1 MILPIR
7 TSIRPRRTPYCNY
20 VLIAVNVIIFLVTYS
35 PRVVLVNG
43 QPFQEPLRSWAE
55 LFMLTPTRPHLW
67 QFVSYAF
74 LHGGLLHIIGNMY
87 FLYIFGNNVNDKL
100 GNISY
105 LCFYLAGAVFSGIG
119 HTLLNS
125 NPALGASGAVAAVTG
140 AYLVLY
146 PKTLITIVY
155 YFILFG
161 TMELPAIYLI
171 GLKMIL
177 IDNVIVRTT
186 PGVAYNAHLAGY
198 AFGIA
203 SSLLLLATRLIGRDQ
218 TDLWFILRQW
228 SRRRAYRDTVS
239 NGYDPFKGRPG
250 RKPVAV
256 GEVKKGPAE
265 QELDEQAARL
275 RNQIARLINQKNLPE
290 AAKLY
295 LELAESGAE
304 DVLAQQHQLDVANQ
318 LMSMGRWEE
327 SAAAYEKF
335 LSHYKSYEYAEQ
347 VQLMLGILY
356 SRYLGAP
363 AKAIGYLK
371 AAREK
376 LTDSGQIKMCE
387 AELAKL
393 ES

>member
-7 TSIRPRRTPYCNY
+7 TSIRPRRTPYLNY
-20 VLIAVNVIIFLVTYS
+20 GIIAVNVVIFLLSSRMLTN
-35 PRVVLVNG
+35 PATG
-43 QPFQEPLRSWAE
+43 KFAMTLRPWAE
-55 LFMLTPTRPHLW
+55 SFMLTPTRPFLW
-67 QFVSYAF
+67 QFVTYAF

-100 GNISY
+100 GNIGY

-140 AYLVLY
+140 AYLVLF
-146 PKTLITIVY
+146 PKTLVTIVY
-155 YFILFG
+155 WLFFIG
-161 TMELPAIYLI
+161 TMELPAVYLI

-177 IDNVIVRTT
+177 IDNVIIRTT
-186 PGVAYNAHLAGY
+186 PGIAYDAHLAGY

-203 SSLLLLATRLIGRDQ
+203 ASLLLLGTRLIGRDQ
-218 TDLWFILRQW
+218 TDLWFVLKQW
-228 SRRRAYRDTVS
+228 IRRRAYRDAVS
-239 NGYDPFKGRPG
+239 DGYDPFKGRLG
-250 RKPVAV
+250 RKAVAV
-256 GEVKKGPAE
+256 GEVKKTPAE
-265 QELDEQAARL
+265 EEPDKRTVGL
-275 RNQIARLINQKNLPE
+275 RNEIARLINQKNLPE

-295 LELAESGAE
+295 LELAESGTE

-318 LMSMGRWEE
+318 LMSMGKWKQ
-327 SAAAYEKF
+327 SAAAYDKF
-335 LSHYKSYEYAEQ
+335 LSHYKSYKYVEQ

-363 AKAIGYLK
+363 AKAVGHLK

-376 LTDSGQIKMCE
+376 LTDAGQIKMCE